1 MARKTKSEKA
11 TVIKIVGPERVD
23 AVHYEWKELWGL
35 TAVTDFTRGTK
46 SQRSVVVENAEKIKK
61 YFTGSYGSR
70 FQYIEESVQFD
81 DGRILLAASV
91 SEWAGTF
98 ASHDD
103 IRIRY
108 FGLTPK

>member
-1 MARKTKSEKA
+1 MARKTKKA

-23 AVHYEWKELWGL
+23 AVHYEWQELWGL
-35 TAVTDFTRGTK
+35 KAVLDFTRGTK
-46 SQRSVVVENAEKIKK
+46 SQRSIVIDNADKIKK

-70 FQYIEESVQFD
+70 LQYIEESVQFD
-81 DGRILLAASV
+81 DGRILLSASV
-91 SEWAGTF
+91 SSWAGTF

-103 IRIRY
+103 ISIRF